1 MTVGAAR
8 FPQRREAGGPESS
21 REPGRPPR
29 PRPATVPPMTTTAH
43 PRFAE
48 ALTTLGLDDLTGRI
62 RRFPDATRTAAE
74 AAAAVGCELS
84 QICKSLI
91 FAADGVP
98 VLVLM
103 DGASRVDVDRVR
115 EELGARKVT
124 RAKADVVRETTGY
137 AIGGVPPFGHRT
149 RTRVLA
155 DRSLLAH
162 DVVWAAA
169 GTPYT
174 VFPMAPKDLVTH
186 AGATLVDVREQP
198 SA

>member
-1 MTVGAAR
+1 
-8 FPQRREAGGPESS
+8 
-21 REPGRPPR
+21 
-29 PRPATVPPMTTTAH
+29 MTTTAAH
-43 PRFAE
+43 PRFAD
-48 ALTTLGLDDLTGRI
+48 ALTALGLADVTARV
-62 RRFPDATRTAAE
+62 RTFPEATRTAAE
-74 AAAAVGCELS
+74 AAAAIGCELS

-103 DGASRVDVDRVR
+103 DGASRVDVERVR
-115 EELGARKVT
+115 EELGAQRVT
-124 RAKADVVRETTGY
+124 RARADVVRETTGY

-169 GTPYT
+169 GTPYS
-174 VFPMAPKDLVTH
+174 VFPMAPRDLVAH
-186 AGATLVDVREQP
+186 AGATLVDVRERP
-198 SA
+198 AG